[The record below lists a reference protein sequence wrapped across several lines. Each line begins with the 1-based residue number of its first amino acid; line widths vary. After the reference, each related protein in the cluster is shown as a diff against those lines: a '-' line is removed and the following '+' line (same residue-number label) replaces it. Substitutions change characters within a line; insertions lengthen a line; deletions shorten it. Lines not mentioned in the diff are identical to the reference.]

1 MKNAFA
7 RVRALNSRLRPEG
20 QAMNDG
26 PINKTMLLRN
36 VLRVKPNATP
46 DQVRAIVP
54 ALADV
59 PDAELRDWMSQARR
73 ANARLPGAAR

>member
-1 MKNAFA
+1 
-7 RVRALNSRLRPEG
+7 
-20 QAMNDG
+20 MNDG

-59 PDAELRDWMSQARR
+59 PDAELRDRMSQARR
-73 ANARLPGAAR
+73 ANARLSGAAR